1 MNEQGKDFNMVP
13 DGDTIHNTPL
23 PAKFNSIMEARSSLE
38 MVLNQLTV
46 FFLDME
52 LDGKSSI

>member
-1 MNEQGKDFNMVP
+1 MVP